1 MKYMLKPLAA
11 GEQTK
16 LRMGSRVVE
25 VQRRLKSK
33 PQQVLCAK
41 VRTLVWLEWDLKSW
55 DSDICVSAF
64 KKFETVSLSAPS
76 GLQKWHTS
84 LQDWSYFPS
93 IEDNAECSACKTP
106 CTDLMMKLRSSLL
119 ATRPIN
125 IVKLQLILA
134 SEVLGLLREKTLYA
148 KGTAGPRHYIHAELG

>member
-33 PQQVLCAK
+33 P
-41 VRTLVWLEWDLKSW
+41 W